1 MDLSGF
7 IPDTYYKAATY
18 AGLVV
23 FASALAAGDK
33 AFSLTGI
40 GIALAGIGEWTHIR
54 RYERPVSETT
64 SGYVVVRQ
72 PSPASVA
79 LLLVGVLLALVG
91 IAGAIK
97 GIFWG

>member
-23 FASALAAGDK
+23 FASALTAGNN

-40 GIALAGIGEWTHIR
+40 GIALAGIGEWSHVR
-54 RYERPVSETT
+54 RYERPLSETI
-64 SGYVVVRQ
+64 SGYVIVRE
-72 PSPASVA
+72 PNLASSA
-79 LLLVGVLLALVG
+79 LLLLGVVLALVG
-91 IAGAIK
+91 IVGVIK
-97 GIFWG
+97 NIFWG